1 MTILRLLT
9 ARCFKLLNGNR
20 IFCNNFFWRTYDQQE
35 IDWIEEMDGKLSGF
49 EFKWSDSGT
58 RPPKTWTKTYPSAGF
73 EVIDKENYFTWL
85 TGQI

>member
-1 MTILRLLT
+1 
-9 ARCFKLLNGNR
+9 
-20 IFCNNFFWRTYDQQE
+20 
-35 IDWIEEMDGKLSGF
+35 MDGKLSGF